1 MDRLHLEVLAL
12 LVDRLDLQY
21 LGFQLLLLH
30 LGRLEFLVHQLDHLQ
45 VLEYLVDRL
54 DLQYLEYLHLEHLV
68 VLSHLADRLVHW
80 EDLGFLVDLYFQS
93 IPSNL

>member
-12 LVDRLDLQY
+12 PVDRLDLRY

-45 VLEYLVDRL
+45 VLGYLVDRL

-68 VLSHLADRLVHW
+68 GLERLVDLQDHW
-80 EDLGFLVDLYFQS
+80 EVLGFLVDLCY
-93 IPSNL
+93 PSNLSNL